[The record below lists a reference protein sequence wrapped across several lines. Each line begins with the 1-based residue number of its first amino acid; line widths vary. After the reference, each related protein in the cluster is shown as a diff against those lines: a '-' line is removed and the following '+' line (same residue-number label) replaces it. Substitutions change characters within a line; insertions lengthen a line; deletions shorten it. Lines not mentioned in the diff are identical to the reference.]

1 MSRITMLLKSSD
13 VMAVRRAVFAVG
25 ANRVVV
31 STLPRHAWAASLPD
45 WYIGKPA
52 SWSDAPVRIDV
63 SVDENHADDI
73 VSAFLT
79 TAHVGKIERI
89 AQSTSKTKRIFPALL
104 QAA

>member
-31 STLPRHAWAASLPD
+31 SPLPNNAWAAYFQEWCSGNPVSL
-45 WYIGKPA
+45 
-52 SWSDAPVRIDV
+52 SDAPVRIDV
-63 SVDENHADDI
+63 SVDENHEDDI
-73 VSAFLT
+73 VSAFLR
-79 TAHVGKIERI
+79 TAHAGKIERI
-89 AQSTSKTKRIFPALL
+89 AQSSTTTKSNFPALL